1 MRKGFLSA
9 PPRRRRASKRAQE
22 PASAGAP
29 AGAPAATTAPL
40 AADAAA
46 PAGEG
51 ARSGS
56 HPSDPADPTDPTKRR
71 KQLQCAACTY
81 RLPLATAELC
91 CRCRCGGLYC
101 AAHRHQHRCA
111 AASSLKEAQR
121 RVLRS
126 DNPKLAATKLE
137 AM

>member
-1 MRKGFLSA
+1 MLPSSTPA
-9 PPRRRRASKRAQE
+9 A
-22 PASAGAP
+22 PAS
-29 AGAPAATTAPL
+29 APAATAAPL
-40 AADAAA
+40 ALAAAAAAAAAA

-51 ARSGS
+51 ARSGP
-56 HPSDPADPTDPTKRR
+56 HPTDPTDPTDLTKRR
-71 KQLQCAACTY
+71 KQLQCAVCTY
-81 RLPLATAELC
+81 RLPLATTAELC
-91 CRCRCGGLYC
+91 CRCRCGELYC

-126 DNPKLAATKLE
+126 DNPKIAATKLE

>member
-1 MRKGFLSA
+1 MLPSTPA
-9 PPRRRRASKRAQE
+9 A
-22 PASAGAP
+22 PAS
-29 AGAPAATTAPL
+29 APAATAAPL
-40 AADAAA
+40 ALAAA
-46 PAGEG
+46 AAAAAAVPAGEG
-51 ARSGS
+51 ARSG
-56 HPSDPADPTDPTKRR
+56 PLDPTDPTDPTDLTKRR
-71 KQLQCAACTY
+71 KQLQCAVCTY

-91 CRCRCGGLYC
+91 CRCRCGELYC

-126 DNPKLAATKLE
+126 DNPKIAATKLE